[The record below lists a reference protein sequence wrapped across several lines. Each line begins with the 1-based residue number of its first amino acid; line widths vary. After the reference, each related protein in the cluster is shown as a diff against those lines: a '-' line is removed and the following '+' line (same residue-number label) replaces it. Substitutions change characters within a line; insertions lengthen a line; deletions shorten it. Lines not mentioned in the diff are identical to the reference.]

1 MRRLLATLTLALM
14 LAPAARL
21 HAQADQPDQQNP
33 YEYNEDDSQPLKI
46 ASYFLAPLGYA
57 LEWGVARPLNYL
69 ATQTPLAPALN
80 PAITPKY
87 PPTKLADLPPPDKF
101 APEPYEQDP
110 SKASIPVTPPPPPSR
125 GSPPVSM
132 GPQSYGSQ

>member
-1 MRRLLATLTLALM
+1 MM
-14 LAPAARL
+14 LAPVAKLR
-21 HAQADQPDQQNP
+21 AQEDQPDQQNP

-57 LEWGVARPLNYL
+57 LEWTVARPLNYL

-101 APEPYEQDP
+101 APEPYEKDP
-110 SKASIPVTPPPPPSR
+110 SEASIPVGPRP
-125 GSPPVSM
+125 GSPQSRPGS
-132 GPQSYGSQ
+132 PQYRSQYSGSQFSGQSSQP